1 MTGFTPDGIARLRQ
15 DTPGC
20 AERIHLNNAGSGLM
34 PRPVLDAVR
43 AHLELESR
51 IGGYEA
57 ADAERP
63 AIDRAYASVAAL
75 IGAAPEQVAFM
86 ENATAAYAQALSAVP
101 WQSGDMILT
110 SRDDYVSNQIM
121 FLSLHRRFGVWVLRA
136 PGAPGGGVDVDA
148 FSQMIRRHR
157 PRLVALTHVPTNSGL
172 VQPVE
177 AIGTAC
183 REAGVLYLVDAC
195 QSVGQL
201 PVDVAAIGC
210 DFLSATSRKFLRGPR
225 GSGFLYAS
233 SRVLDAG
240 LEPLFPDLQGATWT
254 DADTYTVRADARRFE
269 NWEFAFALLLGT
281 GAAARYA
288 MDIGIPPI
296 AARTAALAAL
306 ARERLSA
313 RGFRVLDR
321 GTTLCGIVTVEI
333 PGREPE
339 AFQAALR
346 ARRINTSV
354 STRAYAVLDFDE
366 KGVAWALRISPHY
379 YNTEDEVETAVEGIV
394 AVVSELGRA
403 ASD

>member
-1 MTGFTPDGIARLRQ
+1 MTTLPPELVERLRQ

-20 AERIHLNNAGSGLM
+20 AERVHLNNAGSALM

-43 AHLELESR
+43 GHLELEGR

-63 AIDRAYASVAAL
+63 AIERAYGSVAAL
-75 IGAAPEQVAFM
+75 IGAAPELVAFV
-86 ENATAAYAQALSAVP
+86 ENATVAYAQALSAIP

-136 PGAPGGGVDVDA
+136 PDAPGGGIDVEA
-148 FSQMIRRHR
+148 FSQMVRLHR

-177 AIGTAC
+177 AIGKAC
-183 REAGVLYLVDAC
+183 RESGVLYLVDAC

-210 DFLSATSRKFLRGPR
+210 DFLSATSRKFMRGPR
-225 GSGFLYAS
+225 GSGFLYVS
-233 SRVLDAG
+233 RRVLDAG
-240 LEPLFPDLQGATWT
+240 LEPLFPDLHGATWT
-254 DADTYTVRADARRFE
+254 DADAYTVRGDARRFE
-269 NWEFAFALLLGT
+269 NWEFAYALVLGT

-288 MDIGIPPI
+288 MEIGIPEI

-313 RGFRVLDR
+313 AGFRVLDR
-321 GTTLCGIVTVEI
+321 GPRLCGIVTVEI

-339 AFQAALR
+339 AFQAALHE
-346 ARRINTSV
+346 RRINTSV
-354 STRAYAVLDFDE
+354 STRAYALLDFDQ
-366 KGVAWALRISPHY
+366 KGVAWALRLSPHY
-379 YNTEDEVETAVEGIV
+379 YNTDDEIGAAVGVI
-394 AVVSELGRA
+394 AELAGRG
-403 ASD
+403 